1 MFDLVGE
8 DVLITGAGPI
18 GMMAAAIA
26 RHAGARHIVITD
38 VNDYRLNLAA
48 KMGATRAVNVSPLV
62 QPRESAGRR
71 QFRDCATCDRRRLCR
86 PDAFAYPD
94 CEQPL
99 DDGRKAGGRKPGD
112 ADALQR
118 AIGWLLGDGALRHDD
133 IRRAIGCGT
142 QRVLPALR
150 TLMAAGTVRCDRR
163 GGAKYYSLTG
173 KEPPHAD

>member
-1 MFDLVGE
+1 MTLHGHLPRATQPPDLSE
-8 DVLITGAGPI
+8 YKQLRY
-18 GMMAAAIA
+18 AADRVDPRTI
-26 RHAGARHIVITD
+26 
-38 VNDYRLNLAA
+38 
-48 KMGATRAVNVSPLV
+48 NVSPLV

-71 QFRDCATCDRRRLCR
+71 QFRDCQTCDRRRLCR

-99 DDGRKAGGRKPGD
+99 DDGRKAGERKPGD

-118 AIGWLLGDGALRHDD
+118 AIVRLLHADGPQRHDD
-133 IRRAIGCGT
+133 IRRTIGCGT

-163 GGAKYYSLTG
+163 GGAKYYSLTEKG
-173 KEPPHAD
+173 HADAN

>member
-1 MFDLVGE
+1 MTLRGHFPRATQPPDWNELKQL
-8 DVLITGAGPI
+8 DY
-18 GMMAAAIA
+18 AADRVDA
-26 RHAGARHIVITD
+26 RT
-38 VNDYRLNLAA
+38 
-48 KMGATRAVNVSPLV
+48 VNVSPLV

-86 PDAFAYPD
+86 PDRFAYPD

-118 AIGWLLGDGALRHDD
+118 AIVRLLADGALRHDD
-133 IRRAIGCGT
+133 IRRLIGCGT

-163 GGAKYYSLTG
+163 GGAKYYSLTEKG
-173 KEPPHAD
+173 HADAN

>member
-1 MFDLVGE
+1 MTLRGHFPRATQPPDLSELKQLGYQSDRV
-8 DVLITGAGPI
+8 DPRT
-18 GMMAAAIA
+18 
-26 RHAGARHIVITD
+26 
-38 VNDYRLNLAA
+38 
-48 KMGATRAVNVSPLV
+48 VNVSPLV

-71 QFRDCATCDRRRLCR
+71 QFRDCQTCDRRRLCR
-86 PDAFAYPD
+86 GDNFAYPD

-118 AIGWLLGDGALRHDD
+118 AIVRLLHADGALRHDD

-150 TLMAAGTVRCDRR
+150 TLMAAGTVRCDRH
-163 GGAKYYSLTG
+163 GGAKYYSLTTQ
-173 KEPPHAD
+173 EDTHAN

>member
-1 MFDLVGE
+1 MTLHGHLPRASQPPDLSEYKQLHYAPDRV
-8 DVLITGAGPI
+8 DA
-18 GMMAAAIA
+18 
-26 RHAGARHIVITD
+26 
-38 VNDYRLNLAA
+38 
-48 KMGATRAVNVSPLV
+48 RAVNVSPLV
-62 QPRESAGRR
+62 QPQESAGRR
-71 QFRDCATCDRRRLCR
+71 QFRDCATCDRRSLCHW
-86 PDAFAYPD
+86 DAFAYPD

-118 AIGWLLGDGALRHDD
+118 AIVRLLADGALRHDD

-163 GGAKYYSLTG
+163 GGAKYYTLTEKG
-173 KEPPHAD
+173 HADAN